1 MSCLKLH
8 LAELSYFGIAPKLFK
23 FIEIAGFGVKNV
35 YHGIEVVHQYPFGIA
50 RPFGMRRSGLKLLL
64 YFFVD
69 TIRDGFD
76 VGIGIALTNDEKIC
90 GCIAE
95 FPQVKLH
102 DSFTFFVADTL
113 DDEVVELFELR
124 LLCPL
129 FGNAD
134 QVCRDNFVFR
144 RCLILDICVFK
155 KHLDKFQ
162 YSIVMS
168 NSLEIQVQRYRFLGK
183 SGSSLCFVMVQVDAT
198 IHSVSAL
205 KQYHLPCQTHSL

>member
-1 MSCLKLH
+1 MSCLKLNF
-8 LAELSYFGIAPKLFK
+8 AELSYFGIAPKLFK

-35 YHGIEVVHQYPFGIA
+35 YHGVEVVHQYPFGIA
-50 RPFGMRRSGLKLLL
+50 RPFGMRRSGLKLLP

-69 TIRDGFD
+69 AVRDGLD
-76 VGIGIALTNDEKIC
+76 VSIGIALTNDEKIC

-102 DSFTFFVADTL
+102 DAFTFFVADTL

-134 QVCRDNFVFR
+134 QVCSVELTIVDLLVFDFR
-144 RCLILDICVFK
+144 HLCL
-155 KHLDKFQ
+155 
-162 YSIVMS
+162 
-168 NSLEIQVQRYRFLGK
+168 
-183 SGSSLCFVMVQVDAT
+183 
-198 IHSVSAL
+198 
-205 KQYHLPCQTHSL
+205 